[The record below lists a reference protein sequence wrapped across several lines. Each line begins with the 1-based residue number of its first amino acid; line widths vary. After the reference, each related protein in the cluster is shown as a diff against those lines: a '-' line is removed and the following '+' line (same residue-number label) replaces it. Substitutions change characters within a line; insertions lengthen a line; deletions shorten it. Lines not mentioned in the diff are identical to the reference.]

1 MFKHKWVFVSVVSGP
16 QDDSK
21 TMETDLMENLME
33 TGTEEDYHS

>member
-1 MFKHKWVFVSVVSGP
+1 MGP

-21 TMETDLMENLME
+21 TMETDVMENFME